1 MRMFTFRAGE
11 LVHSHITMIVDL
23 DSVSAIMEIRAVK
36 TTCEV
41 RFTSGDSVGVTKL
54 GV

>member
-36 TTCEV
+36 TTWH
-41 RFTSGDSVGVTKL
+41 FDL
-54 GV
+54 QAAIPLM